1 MAVAALP
8 RERAPEHPRLAP
20 GMMGMYIFLASEIMF
35 FGSLFATYFYLAS
48 SHTHW
53 PPGGFTPVEP
63 IPVPAVNT
71 VVLLSSGVTM
81 HISHLAI
88 QAGNRRRFISWLVVT
103 IVLGTGFEIGQVYEF
118 LRAEVFR
125 TFTAN
130 EFATAFFTMTGFHG
144 LHVLGGLI
152 FLVIVLAR
160 ALGGQF
166 SAQHHVG
173 VAAGAIYWHFVD
185 IVWVFLYGIL
195 YWVIVASTGNP
206 VAHVFGF

>member
-1 MAVAALP
+1 
-8 RERAPEHPRLAP
+8 
-20 GMMGMYIFLASEIMF
+20 MYIFLASEIMF

-166 SAQHHVG
+166 SADPACFRSFLNNNHSSCLGNGVPDSFPVERSQTSHVDYF
-173 VAAGAIYWHFVD
+173 GADPCLGQTVSRCH
-185 IVWVFLYGIL
+185 
-195 YWVIVASTGNP
+195 
-206 VAHVFGF
+206 

>member
-1 MAVAALP
+1 
-8 RERAPEHPRLAP
+8 
-20 GMMGMYIFLASEIMF
+20 MYIFLASEIMF

-118 LRAEVFR
+118 LRAEV
-125 TFTAN
+125 
-130 EFATAFFTMTGFHG
+130 
-144 LHVLGGLI
+144 
-152 FLVIVLAR
+152 
-160 ALGGQF
+160 
-166 SAQHHVG
+166 SAPSPQT
-173 VAAGAIYWHFVD
+173 
-185 IVWVFLYGIL
+185 
-195 YWVIVASTGNP
+195 SSRRP
-206 VAHVFGF
+206 SSR